1 MLAERSSLVILTIP
15 AATTACCFLH
25 PYYLPPSLFSHGEQ
39 LSQLP
44 SPVLNITAHPHR
56 LNMGPFAF
64 LELLLSQSSPIL
76 CLCNRWFQ
84 SKGGNFRLSLL
95 DFICLSKPQRRVE
108 EGEAWMLGGPESR
121 VCVEQAADIPKREA
135 VCASVP
141 SVSPA
146 WDCRFPT
153 SQQACCLIHSP
164 IGATCNFSPGKRG
177 RYASR

>member
-15 AATTACCFLH
+15 TATTASCFLH
-25 PYYLPPSLFSHGEQ
+25 PYYLPPSLFSHGEL
-39 LSQLP
+39 LSQLS
-44 SPVLNITAHPHR
+44 SPVLNITAH
-56 LNMGPFAF
+56 GPFAF

-84 SKGGNFRLSLL
+84 PKGGTFRLSLL
-95 DFICLSKPQRRVE
+95 DFICLSKPHRRVE
-108 EGEAWMLGGPESR
+108 EGEAWMLGVPESR
-121 VCVEQAADIPKREA
+121 VCVEQAADIPKRGL

-146 WDCRFPT
+146 WACRFPM
-153 SQQACCLIHSP
+153 SQQACCLIHFP

-177 RYASR
+177 RYASK